1 LYGYYTGRVILNTVP
16 VSFFVSRVMLPL
28 CSSMICLTMLRPSPV
43 PFSFV
48 VKKGLNI
55 LFLFSGGIPGPV
67 SLMVM
72 CVLFVSESIFSVIW
86 PPWGIASTEFLIR
99 LSIALRIFA
108 ASMLM

>member
-1 LYGYYTGRVILNTVP
+1 MILKQVPSLTVFSRVIV
-16 VSFFVSRVMLPL
+16 PL
-28 CSSMICLTMLRPSPV
+28 CASMICLTILRPSPV

-55 LFLFSGGIPGPV
+55 LSLFSGGIPGLV

-72 CVLFVSESIFSVIW
+72 YVLFVSESIFSVSL

-108 ASMLM
+108 ASKLM